1 MCIRDRFYALRF
13 LEPGKKLK
21 NAYCSAAAT
30 GQYELRI
37 NGKLPDDSVL
47 NGSWTDFHK
56 RIHYRTFEITAC
68 LLYTSKQRKKAF
80 SKKALRN

>member
-1 MCIRDRFYALRF
+1 MPFVF

-47 NGSWTDFHK
+47 NGSG
-56 RIHYRTFEITAC
+56 RIFTNGSITGRSRSP
-68 LLYTSKQRKKAF
+68 LF
-80 SKKALRN
+80 